1 MSQYKL
7 SFIDDSVI
15 SLLES
20 VEQYYQYVKEIKFD
34 LPIPTCIS
42 NEHCLTM
49 NVLEKK
55 WFSDFPTLYYVC
67 NELEKDNYMFSVP
80 FEEYHYLYYH
90 MLVHVRDYK
99 KKKLKFA
106 SLFVFY
112 LTLILRTIC
121 LRGKKML
128 LFFLRDT
135 YVLIGRLCLKFRK
148 LMF

>member
-7 SFIDDSVI
+7 SFVDDSVI
-15 SLLES
+15 ALLES
-20 VEQYYQYVKEIKFD
+20 VEQYYQYVKEKKKHD
-34 LPIPTCIS
+34 LPIPTCIF

-55 WFSDFPTLYYVC
+55 WLSDFLTLYHVC
-67 NELEKDNYMFSVP
+67 NELEKDNYISQ
-80 FEEYHYLYYH
+80 YRLRNIITYITICY
-90 MLVHVRDYK
+90 VHVRDY

-121 LRGKKML
+121 LGGKKML
-128 LFFLRDT
+128 PFFLRNT
-135 YVLIGRLCLKFRK
+135 C
-148 LMF
+148 